1 MNSNLSNTTFA
12 TVLAMCQMM
21 LKQRASTAG
30 RFLQTAD
37 ILEVVNEVLAM
48 PSFDGL
54 EKDRLVAELE
64 VRFTVFTSEH
74 QTLGNNDDH
83 KAWLPARRNEIKW
96 RYWDRYLIYLEE
108 RVPSAAVDSVD
119 KVTNDIL
126 ERIEDPQR
134 PGQWDRRGLVMGH
147 VQSGKTANYCGLVCK
162 AADADYKVVIVLS
175 GVHNSLRSQT
185 QIRLDEGFL
194 GFMSETVGVGDQT
207 FKRVGVGLIDSSIV
221 ANTGTNRTQLG
232 DFNEKVAKQFGIHPG
247 GLPLVFV
254 VKKNVSVLNNLIKW
268 IRSCADA
275 QDEATGRKF
284 VRNVPALIIDDEAD
298 LASVDT
304 RQQEFDEDGKPDEDH
319 DPTKTN
325 KNIRL
330 LLRSFEKV
338 AYVGYTATPFANI
351 YIHEKGSTREL
362 GDDLFPRSFIVNIPP
377 PSNYMGPSRVFG
389 VREDEDAGL
398 DEVSSLPIV
407 RPITDYADSNEVDET
422 SGWMPPKLINRT
434 DHIPKFQGERRVPP
448 SLREAIMAFV
458 LATAVRKQR
467 EDGPLFNSM
476 LIHVVRYT
484 KVQKEVAR
492 QVEIALKDINQRL
505 RYGDGER
512 KPTILEEF
520 HDLWTNKKSGFV
532 NTSAR
537 CSQILEKSELE
548 LPTWKSIHPTL
559 QSVAAGIRIKI
570 INGSAGD
577 ILDYEEHRETGMDLI
592 AVGGDKLSRGLTLEG
607 LTVSYF
613 LRASRMYDTLMQM
626 GRWFGY
632 REKYIDVCRLYTTTE
647 LLEWF
652 THIAAASEELQREF
666 EHMVN
671 VGATPKDYGLK
682 VRSHSAMLVT
692 SAVKMRNGTEMRLSF
707 SGDISETI
715 MFKRDAKWL
724 ADNFDAIETW
734 LRSLGPRDS
743 NGSRTGGYTW
753 RVKAPA
759 VLELLGRY
767 KSHEDARRADTEL
780 LARYVRAQTNNDE
793 LLDWTVRLV
802 SSGLAEATPKQICGL
817 SVGLIRRA
825 PFPDEQRKDRYT
837 IRRLVSP
844 SDENKDLTDDELA
857 SATKLAV
864 ENWQNDT
871 RPAKAKEAPT
881 TPGGKEI
888 RQSRSKRRG
897 MLLIYPLDPLPLIKP
912 SGPDLTP
919 LPESAPPAI
928 GIAISFPKSDTATE
942 VTYTVNN
949 VFTSRG
955 GDDDSL

>member
-1 MNSNLSNTTFA
+1 
-12 TVLAMCQMM
+12 MCQMM
-21 LKQRASTAG
+21 LKQRAASHG
-30 RFLQTAD
+30 RFLKTAD
-37 ILEVVNEVLAM
+37 IVEVVNEVLVM
-48 PSFDGL
+48 PSFSGL
-54 EKDRLVAELE
+54 DKDRLVAELE
-64 VRFTVFTSEH
+64 ERFTVFTSEH
-74 QTLGNNDDH
+74 QTLGGNDDH
-83 KAWLPARRNEIKW
+83 KAWLLPDRCNTITW
-96 RYWDRYLIYLEE
+96 RYWDRYLLYLEE
-108 RVPSAAVDSVD
+108 RVSRSAVDSVD
-119 KVTNDIL
+119 KVTRDIL

-134 PGQWDRRGLVMGH
+134 QGVWDRRGLVMGH

-162 AADADYKVVIVLS
+162 AADAGYKVIIVLS

-194 GFMSETVGVGDQT
+194 GFMSDAIGEGQQT
-207 FKRVGVGLIDSSIV
+207 FKRVGVGLIDSSVV

-304 RQQEFDEDGKPDEDH
+304 RQQEFDEDGKPDEEH

-325 KNIRL
+325 RNIRL

-351 YIHEKGSTREL
+351 YIHEKSSTREL

-377 PSNYMGPSRVFG
+377 SSNYMGPARIFG
-389 VREDEDAGL
+389 LHEDEDAGL
-398 DEVSSLPIV
+398 GEIQPLPIV
-407 RPITDYADSNEVDET
+407 RPVSDHANSDGVDET
-422 SGWMPPKLINRT
+422 AGWMPPKLEKRT
-434 DHIPKFQGERRVPP
+434 DHIPRYQGRRAVPP
-448 SLREAIMAFV
+448 SLREAIMEFL
-458 LATAVRKQR
+458 LAIAVRKLR
-467 EDGPLFNSM
+467 ERGVLFNSM

-484 KVQKEVAR
+484 KVQKEVAD
-492 QVEIALKDINQRL
+492 QVQLALKDIHQRL
-505 RYGDGER
+505 RNGDGNR
-512 KPTILEEF
+512 TPTIKNEF
-520 HDLWTNKKSGFV
+520 QELWRRDFV
-532 NTSAR
+532 PTTTR
-537 CSQILEKSELE
+537 CADILDGDHFK
-548 LPTWKSIHPTL
+548 LPEWKSVHPL
-559 QSVAAGIRIKI
+559 LDDIASGIRIRI

-577 ILDYEEHRETGMDLI
+577 VLDYEEHRETGMDLI

-607 LTVSYF
+607 LSVSYF

-632 REKYIDVCRLYTTTE
+632 KEKYIDVCRLYTTAE

-652 THIAAASEELQREF
+652 AHIAAASEELQREF
-666 EHMVN
+666 DHMVN

-692 SAVKMRNGTEMRLSF
+692 SAVKMRNGTEMKLSF

-715 MFKRDAKWL
+715 IFKREPKWL
-724 ADNFDAIETW
+724 AANYDAVEVW
-734 LRSLGPRDS
+734 LSSLGPCEKG
-743 NGSRTGGYTW
+743 GSKTGGYTW
-753 RVKAPA
+753 HTNVSSM
-759 VLELLGRY
+759 LELLARY

-780 LARYVRAQTNNDE
+780 LARYIKAQAKSKE
-793 LLDWTVRLV
+793 LMDWSVHLV
-802 SSGLAEATPKQICGL
+802 SSGLIDAEPKTICGFEI
-817 SVGLIRRA
+817 GLIKRA
-825 PFPDEQRKDRYT
+825 PFPEEQRQDRYT

-844 SDENKDLTDDELA
+844 ADEQIDLTDSEKQAALEL
-857 SATKLAV
+857 TI
-864 ENWQNDT
+864 ENWQKDK
-871 RPAKAKEAPT
+871 RPSRSKDPPIN
-881 TPGGKEI
+881 PGGKEI
-888 RQSRSKRRG
+888 RQSRAKNRG
-897 MLLIYPLDPLPLIKP
+897 MLLIYPLDPQRAGLP
-912 SGPDLTP
+912 GGT
-919 LPESAPPAI
+919 AVI
-928 GIAISFPKSDTATE
+928 GVAVSFPKSDTATE

>member
-1 MNSNLSNTTFA
+1 MSSNSSNATFA

-21 LKQRASTAG
+21 LKERAASAG
-30 RFLQTAD
+30 RFLKTAD
-37 ILEVVNEVLAM
+37 ILEVVDEILAM
-48 PSFDGL
+48 PSFAGL
-54 EKDRLVAELE
+54 DKDRLAAELE
-64 VRFTVFTSEH
+64 ERFTVVTGEH

-83 KAWLPARRNEIKW
+83 KAWLPLRRSAISW
-96 RYWDRYLIYLEE
+96 RYWDRYLLYLEE
-108 RVPSAAVDSVD
+108 RVPRSAVDSVE

-134 PGQWDRRGLVMGH
+134 QGSWDRRGLVMGH

-162 AADADYKVVIVLS
+162 AADAGYKVIIVLS

-194 GFMSETVGVGDQT
+194 GFMSDALGKGRQT
-207 FKRVGVGLIDSSIV
+207 FKRVGVGLIDSSVV

-247 GLPLVFV
+247 GLPLAFV
-254 VKKNVSVLNNLIKW
+254 VKKNISVLNNLIKW

-304 RQQEFDEDGKPDEDH
+304 RQQEFDEEGKPDEEH

-325 KNIRL
+325 RNIRL

-351 YIHEKGSTREL
+351 YIHEKSSTREL

-377 PSNYMGPSRVFG
+377 PSNYMGPARIFG
-389 VREDEDAGL
+389 LHEDEDVGL
-398 DEVSSLPIV
+398 DEIPPLPIV
-407 RPITDYADSNEVDET
+407 RPVSDHADSDDVDET
-422 SGWMPPKLINRT
+422 AGWMPPKLESRT
-434 DHIPKFQGERRVPP
+434 NHTPKFQGRRSVPP
-448 SLREAIMAFV
+448 SLREAIMVFL
-458 LATAVRKQR
+458 LATAVRKLR
-467 EDGPLFNSM
+467 EKGTLFNSM

-484 KVQKEVAR
+484 KVQKEVAG
-492 QVEIALKDINQRL
+492 QVELALKDIHQRL
-505 RYGDGER
+505 RNGDGKR
-512 KPTILEEF
+512 TPTIKAEFLE
-520 HDLWTNKKSGFV
+520 LWRRDFV
-532 NTSAR
+532 PTTTR
-537 CSQILEKSELE
+537 CADILENNHLA
-548 LPTWKSIHPTL
+548 LPEWESIHPL
-559 QSVAAGIRIKI
+559 LEGIASGIRIKI

-577 ILDYEEHRETGMDLI
+577 ILDYEEHRDTGMDLI

-607 LTVSYF
+607 LSVSYF

-632 REKYIDVCRLYTTTE
+632 KEKYIDVCRLYTTAE

-666 EHMVN
+666 DHMVN

-682 VRSHSAMLVT
+682 IRSHSAMLVT

-715 MFKRDAKWL
+715 IFKRDTKWL
-724 ADNFDAIETW
+724 TANFDAIVSW
-734 LRSLGPRDS
+734 LASLGSCDA
-743 NGSRTGGYTW
+743 GSKAGGYTW
-753 RVKAPA
+753 HTGASTI
-759 VLELLGRY
+759 LDLLGRY

-780 LARYVRAQTNNDE
+780 LARYIKAQTKNGE
-793 LLDWTVRLV
+793 LVHWTVRLV
-802 SSGLAEATPKQICGL
+802 SSGLAEAGQKTIRGL
-817 SVGLIRRA
+817 GIGMVRRA
-825 PFPDEQRKDRYT
+825 PFPEEQRQDRYT

-844 SDENKDLTDDELA
+844 ADEQLDLTDVEK
-857 SATKLAV
+857 SAALKQSV
-864 ENWQNDT
+864 ENWQNDK
-871 RPAKAKEAPT
+871 RPSKAKDAPT
-881 TPGGKEI
+881 SPGGKEI
-888 RQSRSKRRG
+888 RQARPKNRG
-897 MLLIYPLDPLPLIKP
+897 MLLIYPLDPQHAN
-912 SGPDLTP
+912 
-919 LPESAPPAI
+919 LPEVTPPVI
-928 GIAISFPKSDTATE
+928 GLAISFPKSDTAVE

>member
-1 MNSNLSNTTFA
+1 MSSETSNATFA

-21 LKQRASTAG
+21 LKQRATAAG
-30 RFLQTAD
+30 RFLKTAD
-37 ILEVVNEVLAM
+37 ILEVVNELLAM
-48 PSFDGL
+48 PSFAGL
-54 EKDRLVAELE
+54 SKDRLTAELE
-64 VRFTVFTSEH
+64 ERFTVVTGEH

-83 KAWLPARRNEIKW
+83 KAWLPSRRNSIDW
-96 RYWDRYLIYLEE
+96 RYWDRYLLYLEE
-108 RVPSAAVDSVD
+108 RVPRSAVDSVD
-119 KVTNDIL
+119 KVTNDVL
-126 ERIEDPQR
+126 ERIEDPHRQ
-134 PGQWDRRGLVMGH
+134 GAWDRRGLVMGH

-162 AADADYKVVIVLS
+162 AADTGYKVIVVLA

-185 QIRLDEGFL
+185 QIRMEEGFL
-194 GFMSETVGVGDQT
+194 GFMNDTFGEGQQT
-207 FKRVGVGLIDSSIV
+207 FKPVGVGLIDSSIR
-221 ANTGTNRTQLG
+221 ANTGTSRIEKG
-232 DFNEKVAKQFGIHPG
+232 DFNETVARQFGIHPG

-254 VKKNVSVLNNLIKW
+254 VKKHVGVLNNLIKW

-275 QDEATGRKF
+275 QDEVTGRQF

-319 DPTKTN
+319 DPAKTN
-325 KNIRL
+325 GRIRL

-362 GDDLFPRSFIVNIPP
+362 GDDLFPRSFIINIPP
-377 PSNYMGPSRVFG
+377 ASNYMGPARIFG
-389 VREDEDAGL
+389 LREDEDAGL
-398 DEVSSLPIV
+398 DEVMPLPIV
-407 RPITDYADSNEVDET
+407 RLVSDHADSEDVDET
-422 SGWMPPKLINRT
+422 SGWMPPKLVDRT
-434 DHIPKFQGERRVPP
+434 DHIPRFQGHREVPP
-448 SLREAIMAFV
+448 SLREAIMAFL

-467 EDGPLFNSM
+467 ETGPLFNSM

-484 KVQKEVAR
+484 KVQKELAV
-492 QVEIALKDINQRL
+492 QVELALKDIHQRL
-505 RYGDGER
+505 RNGDGDR
-512 KPTILEEF
+512 KPTIIDEF
-520 HDLWTNKKSGFV
+520 SDLWKRDF
-532 NTSAR
+532 
-537 CSQILEKSELE
+537 
-548 LPTWKSIHPTL
+548 LPTAA
-559 QSVAAGIRIKI
+559 VCAGILKAERLVLPIWQEIYPNLERVASGVRIKI

-577 ILDYEEHRETGMDLI
+577 VLDYEDHKETGMDLI

-607 LTVSYF
+607 LSVSYF

-632 REKYIDVCRLYTTTE
+632 REKYIDVCRLYTTAE

-715 MFKRDAKWL
+715 IFKRDDKWL
-724 ADNFDAIETW
+724 ADNFKAIESW
-734 LRSLGPRDS
+734 LASLGASDPGGKRA
-743 NGSRTGGYTW
+743 GGYTW
-753 RVKAPA
+753 HVGAQA
-759 VLELLGRY
+759 VLDLLGSY
-767 KSHEDARRADTEL
+767 KSHEDARRADTGL
-780 LARYVRAQTNNDE
+780 LARYIKAQAKNDE
-793 LLDWTVRLV
+793 LVDWTVRLV
-802 SSGLAEATPKQICGL
+802 SSGLAEAAQRTISGLPIGMVKRASFPKEP
-817 SVGLIRRA
+817 RH
-825 PFPDEQRKDRYT
+825 DRYT

-844 SDENKDLTDDELA
+844 TDEQIDLTNAEKECALA
-857 SATKLAV
+857 LAI
-864 ENWQNDT
+864 ENWRNDL
-871 RPAKAKEAPT
+871 RPSKPSESPT
-881 TPGGKEI
+881 APGGREI
-888 RQSRSKRRG
+888 RQCRAKTRG
-897 MLLIYPLDPLPLIKP
+897 LLLIYPLDPQPAGLPDATSP
-912 SGPDLTP
+912 V
-919 LPESAPPAI
+919 I
-928 GIAISFPKSDTATE
+928 GVAISFPKSDTAIE

>member
-1 MNSNLSNTTFA
+1 MNSNSSNAAFT

-21 LKQRASTAG
+21 LKQRAATAS
-30 RFLQTAD
+30 RFLKKAD

-48 PSFDGL
+48 PSFSGIDK
-54 EKDRLVAELE
+54 EHLVAELE
-64 VRFTVFTSEH
+64 VRCTVVTGEH

-83 KAWLPARRNEIKW
+83 KAWLPSRRSAISW
-96 RYWDRYLIYLEE
+96 RYWDRYLLYLAE
-108 RVPSAAVDSVD
+108 RIPQSVIDDSID

-134 PGQWDRRGLVMGH
+134 PGAWDRRGLVMGH
-147 VQSGKTANYCGLVCK
+147 VQSGKTSNYCGLVCK
-162 AADADYKVVIVLS
+162 AADAGYKVIIVLA

-194 GFMSETVGVGDQT
+194 GFMNDALGDGQQTFKPVGVGQ
-207 FKRVGVGLIDSSIV
+207 IDSSIR

-319 DPTKTN
+319 DPTRTN
-325 KNIRL
+325 RNIRL

-362 GDDLFPRSFIVNIPP
+362 GDDLFPRSFIVNLPP
-377 PSNYMGPSRVFG
+377 PSNYMGPARIFG
-389 VREDEDAGL
+389 LQEDEDAGL
-398 DEVSSLPIV
+398 DEVSPLPIV
-407 RPITDYADSNEVDET
+407 RPVKDYAKSNEQGEIDVNEVE
-422 SGWMPPKLINRT
+422 GWMPPKLEART
-434 DHIPKFQGERRVPP
+434 EHTPRYEGHRKVPP
-448 SLREAIMAFV
+448 SLRQALMAFL

-467 EDGPLFNSM
+467 EQGVLFNSM

-484 KVQKEVAR
+484 KVQKEVAT
-492 QVEIALKDINQRL
+492 QVELALKDILQRL
-505 RYGDGER
+505 RNGDGDR
-512 KPTILEEF
+512 KPTIMDEFEE
-520 HDLWTNKKSGFV
+520 LWRRDFEPTTN
-532 NTSAR
+532 R
-537 CSQILEKSELE
+537 CAEILKGNHLV
-548 LPTWKSIHPTL
+548 LPAWEAIHPTL
-559 QSVAAGIRIKI
+559 EGVASGIRIKI

-577 ILDYEEHRETGMDLI
+577 VLNYEDHKETGMDLI

-607 LTVSYF
+607 LSVSYF

-715 MFKRDAKWL
+715 IFKREAKWL
-724 ADNFDAIETW
+724 AANFDATESW
-734 LRSLGPRDS
+734 LTSLGPCDPT
-743 NGSRTGGYTW
+743 GSKAGGYTW
-753 RVKAPA
+753 RVTAPA
-759 VLELLGRY
+759 VLDLLGKY
-767 KSHEDARRADTEL
+767 KSHEDARRADTDL
-780 LARYVRAQTNNDE
+780 LAKYINAQPKNDE
-793 LLDWTVRLV
+793 LVHWTVRLV
-802 SSGLAEATPKQICGL
+802 SSGLAKASPKTIRGL
-817 SVGLIRRA
+817 PVGLVTRA
-825 PFPDEQRKDRYT
+825 PFPEEQRQDRYT
-837 IRRLVSP
+837 IRRLVNP
-844 SDENKDLTDDELA
+844 TDEQIDLTDDEMA
-857 SATKLAV
+857 FAITLAV
-864 ENWQNDT
+864 EKWQNDK
-871 RPAKAKEAPT
+871 RPSKSKEAPT

-888 RQSRSKRRG
+888 RQARPKTRG
-897 MLLIYPLDPLPLIKP
+897 MLLIYPLDPQHV
-912 SGPDLTP
+912 G
-919 LPESAPPAI
+919 LPEGTPPVI
-928 GIAISFPKSDTATE
+928 GIAISFPRSDTATE

>member
-1 MNSNLSNTTFA
+1 MSSNLSNSTFT

-21 LKQRASTAG
+21 LKQRAATAG
-30 RFLQTAD
+30 RFLKTAD
-37 ILEVVNEVLAM
+37 ILEVVDEVLAM
-48 PSFDGL
+48 PSFAGL
-54 EKDRLVAELE
+54 DKERLLAELE
-64 VRFTVFTSEH
+64 ERFTVVTGEH

-83 KAWLPARRNEIKW
+83 KAWLPSRIGEITW
-96 RYWDRYLIYLEE
+96 RYWDRYLLYLEE
-108 RVPSAAVDSVD
+108 RVPRSAVDSVD
-119 KVTNDIL
+119 KVTKDVL
-126 ERIEDPQR
+126 ERIEDPLR
-134 PGQWDRRGLVMGH
+134 LGVWDRRGLVMGH

-162 AADADYKVVIVLS
+162 AADAGYKVIIVLS

-194 GFMSETVGVGDQT
+194 GFMNDALGDGQQT
-207 FKRVGVGLIDSSIV
+207 FKPVGVGLIDASIR

-275 QDEATGRKF
+275 QDEVIGRKF

-325 KNIRL
+325 RNIRL
-330 LLRSFEKV
+330 LLRAFEKV

-377 PSNYMGPSRVFG
+377 PSNYMGPARIFG
-389 VREDEDAGL
+389 LREDEDAGL
-398 DEVSSLPIV
+398 GEVAPLSIV
-407 RPITDYADSNEVDET
+407 RPVKDYANSLKVDEVL
-422 SGWMPPKLINRT
+422 GWMPPKLQDRT
-434 DHIPKFQGERRVPP
+434 EHVPRYKGHRAVPP
-448 SLREAIMAFV
+448 SLREAIMAFI

-467 EDGPLFNSM
+467 EKGTLFNSM

-484 KVQKEVAR
+484 KVQKEVAA
-492 QVEIALKDINQRL
+492 QVELALRDINQRL
-505 RYGDGER
+505 RNGDGSR
-512 KPTILEEF
+512 TPTIKDEF
-520 HDLWTNKKSGFV
+520 HELWQLEQHGF
-532 NTSAR
+532 
-537 CSQILEKSELE
+537 
-548 LPTWKSIHPTL
+548 LPTTIRCAEVLKCDHLVLPEWEKIHPML
-559 QSVAAGIRIKI
+559 EAVASGIRIKI

-607 LTVSYF
+607 LSVSYF

-632 REKYIDVCRLYTTTE
+632 KEKYIDVCRLYTTAE

-715 MFKRDAKWL
+715 IFKRDAKWL
-724 ADNFDAIETW
+724 TSNFDAVESW
-734 LRSLGPRDS
+734 LRSLGPCDPA
-743 NGSRTGGYTW
+743 GSKAGGYTW
-753 RVKAPA
+753 RLNAPA
-759 VLELLGRY
+759 ILDLLGKY

-780 LARYVRAQTNNDE
+780 LARYIKAQTKNDE
-793 LLDWTVRLV
+793 LVHWTVRLV
-802 SSGLAEATPKQICGL
+802 SSGLAKAEQKTICGL
-817 SVGLIRRA
+817 DVGLVTRA
-825 PFPDEQRKDRYT
+825 PFPEEQRQDRYT

-844 SDENKDLTDDELA
+844 TDEQIDLTDDEKA
-857 SATKLAV
+857 SALRLAV
-864 ENWQNDT
+864 ENWLNDK
-871 RPAKAKEAPT
+871 RPLKPKEPPT
-881 TPGGKEI
+881 SPGGKAI
-888 RQSRSKRRG
+888 RQSRTKNRG
-897 MLLIYPLDPLPLIKP
+897 LLLIYPLDAQYAGLPV
-912 SGPDLTP
+912 GT
-919 LPESAPPAI
+919 APVI
-928 GIAISFPKSDTATE
+928 GMAISFPKSNTATE

-949 VFTSRG
+949 VFTAKG

>member
-1 MNSNLSNTTFA
+1 MSSNPSNTTFA

-21 LKQRASTAG
+21 LKQRAANAG
-30 RFLQTAD
+30 RFLKTAD
-37 ILEVVNEVLAM
+37 ILEVASEVLAM
-48 PSFDGL
+48 PSFASIDK
-54 EKDRLVAELE
+54 ERLAAELE
-64 VRFTVFTSEH
+64 ERFTVVTGEH

-83 KAWLPARRNEIKW
+83 KAWLPLRRSAISW
-96 RYWDRYLIYLEE
+96 RYWDRYLLYLEE
-108 RVPSAAVDSVD
+108 RVPRSAVDSVD
-119 KVTNDIL
+119 KVTNDVL

-134 PGQWDRRGLVMGH
+134 QGLWDRRGLVMGH

-162 AADADYKVVIVLS
+162 AADAGYKVIIVLS

-185 QIRLDEGFL
+185 QIRLEEGFL
-194 GFMSETVGVGDQT
+194 GIMNDLGDTQQT
-207 FKRVGVGLIDSSIV
+207 FKPVGVGLIDSSIR

-254 VKKNVSVLNNLIKW
+254 VKKNISVLNNLIKW

-275 QDEATGRKF
+275 QDEATGRKY

-304 RQQEFDEDGKPDEDH
+304 RQQEFDEDGKPDEEH

-325 KNIRL
+325 RNIRL

-351 YIHEKGSTREL
+351 YIHEKSSTREL

-377 PSNYMGPSRVFG
+377 PSNYMGPARIFG
-389 VREDEDAGL
+389 LHEDEEAGL
-398 DEVSSLPIV
+398 DEIPPLPIV
-407 RPITDYADSNEVDET
+407 RPVSDHADSDAVDET
-422 SGWMPPKLINRT
+422 GGWMPPKLESRT
-434 DHIPKFQGERRVPP
+434 DHTPRFQGSRTVPP
-448 SLREAIMAFV
+448 TLREAIMAFL

-467 EDGPLFNSM
+467 EKGALFNSM

-484 KVQKEVAR
+484 KVQKEVAA
-492 QVEIALKDINQRL
+492 QVELALKDIHQRL
-505 RYGDGER
+505 RNGDGDR
-512 KPTILEEF
+512 KPTIIDEF
-520 HDLWTNKKSGFV
+520 AELWQRDFV
-532 NTSAR
+532 PTTTR
-537 CSQILEKSELE
+537 CADILKGDHLV
-548 LPTWKSIHPTL
+548 LPEWGTIHPML
-559 QSVAAGIRIKI
+559 EGVAAGIRIKI

-607 LTVSYF
+607 LSVSYF

-632 REKYIDVCRLYTTTE
+632 RERYIDVCRLYTTPE

-652 THIAAASEELQREF
+652 THIAAASEELQSEF
-666 EHMVN
+666 QHMVN

-715 MFKRDAKWL
+715 IFKRDAKWL
-724 ADNFDAIETW
+724 TANFDATESW
-734 LRSLGPRDS
+734 LKSLGPCDPT
-743 NGSRTGGYTW
+743 GGKAGGYTW
-753 RVKAPA
+753 RVSAPA
-759 VLELLGRY
+759 ILDLLGRY

-780 LARYVRAQTNNDE
+780 LARYIKAQTKNDE
-793 LLDWTVRLV
+793 LIHWTVRLV
-802 SSGLAEATPKQICGL
+802 SSGLAEAGQKTIRGL
-817 SVGLIRRA
+817 DVGLVRRA
-825 PFPDEQRKDRYT
+825 RFPEEQRHDRYT

-844 SDENKDLTDDELA
+844 ADELIDLTEEEKA
-857 SATKLAV
+857 SAIALAV
-864 ENWQNDT
+864 ENWLNDK
-871 RPAKAKEAPT
+871 RPSKSKEPPT

-888 RQSRSKRRG
+888 RQSRPKTRG
-897 MLLIYPLDPLPLIKP
+897 MLLIYPLDP
-912 SGPDLTP
+912 GHAG
-919 LPESAPPAI
+919 LPEGSPPVI
-928 GIAISFPKSDTATE
+928 GVAISFPKSDTATE

-949 VFTSRG
+949 VFTSKG

>member
-1 MNSNLSNTTFA
+1 MSSNLSNATFA

-21 LKQRASTAG
+21 LKQRAATAG
-30 RFLQTAD
+30 RFLKTAD

-48 PSFDGL
+48 PSFAGL
-54 EKDRLVAELE
+54 DKERLAAELE
-64 VRFTVFTSEH
+64 ERFTVVTGEH

-83 KAWLPARRNEIKW
+83 KAWLPARRTTIAW
-96 RYWDRYLIYLEE
+96 RYWDRYLLYLEE
-108 RVPSAAVDSVD
+108 RVPRSAVDSVD
-119 KVTNDIL
+119 KVTSDVL

-134 PGQWDRRGLVMGH
+134 QGSWDRRGLVMGH

-162 AADADYKVVIVLS
+162 AADAGYKVIIVLS

-194 GFMSETVGVGDQT
+194 GFMNDVLGDGQQTFKPVGVGM
-207 FKRVGVGLIDSSIV
+207 IDASIR

-325 KNIRL
+325 RNIRL
-330 LLRSFEKV
+330 LLRAFEKV

-377 PSNYMGPSRVFG
+377 PSNYMGPARIFG
-389 VREDEDAGL
+389 LQEDEDAGL
-398 DEVSSLPIV
+398 GEVSPLPIV
-407 RPITDYADSNEVDET
+407 RPVSDHANSDNVDET
-422 SGWMPPKLINRT
+422 SGWMPPKLEAKTN
-434 DHIPKFQGERRVPP
+434 HIPRFNGSRAVPP
-448 SLREAIMAFV
+448 SLREAIMAFL

-467 EDGPLFNSM
+467 EKGALFNSM
-476 LIHVVRYT
+476 LVHVVRFT
-484 KVQKEVAR
+484 KIQKEVAA
-492 QVEIALKDINQRL
+492 QVEIALREIHQRL
-505 RYGDGER
+505 RNGDGDR
-512 KPTILEEF
+512 KPTIIDEF
-520 HDLWTNKKSGFV
+520 ADLWRRDFV
-532 NTSAR
+532 PTSNR
-537 CSQILEKSELE
+537 CADILKGSHLV
-548 LPTWKSIHPTL
+548 LPEWETIHPKL
-559 QSVAAGIRIKI
+559 EGVASGIRIKI

-607 LTVSYF
+607 LSVSYF

-632 REKYIDVCRLYTTTE
+632 KEKYIDVCRLYTTAE

-652 THIAAASEELQREF
+652 THIAAASEELQSEF
-666 EHMVN
+666 QHMVN

-715 MFKRDAKWL
+715 IFKRDPKWL
-724 ADNFDAIETW
+724 ASNFGAIESW
-734 LRSLGPRDS
+734 LASLGPCDAA
-743 NGSRTGGYTW
+743 GSKAGGYTW
-753 RVKAPA
+753 HIAAPA
-759 VLELLGRY
+759 VLDLLGRY

-780 LARYVRAQTNNDE
+780 LARYIKAQTKNDE
-793 LLDWTVRLV
+793 LIDWTIRLV
-802 SSGLAEATPKQICGL
+802 SSGLAEAGQKNIRGL
-817 SVGLIRRA
+817 DVGLVRRA
-825 PFPDEQRKDRYT
+825 PFPEEQRNDRYT

-844 SDENKDLTDDELA
+844 TDEQIDLSDEEMA
-857 SATKLAV
+857 FAVALAV
-864 ENWQNDT
+864 ANWHIDK
-871 RPAKAKEAPT
+871 RPSKAKEPPT
-881 TPGGKEI
+881 APGGKDI
-888 RQSRSKRRG
+888 RQSRPKKRG
-897 MLLIYPLDPLPLIKP
+897 MLLIYPLDPQHA
-912 SGPDLTP
+912 G
-919 LPESAPPAI
+919 LPEGSPPVI
-928 GIAISFPKSDTATE
+928 GLAISFPKSDTATE

-949 VFTSRG
+949 VFTTRG
-955 GDDDSL
+955 GDNDSL